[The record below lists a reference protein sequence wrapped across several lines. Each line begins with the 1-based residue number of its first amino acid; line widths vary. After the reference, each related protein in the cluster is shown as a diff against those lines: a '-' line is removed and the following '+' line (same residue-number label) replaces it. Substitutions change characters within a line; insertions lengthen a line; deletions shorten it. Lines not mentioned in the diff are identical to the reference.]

1 MHARQL
7 GKVVAEQLVE
17 MIDRARE
24 YLEHIVAVAG
34 GRVAFD
40 DGGVRHHRG
49 LEIGMG
55 LEADPDLDEALH
67 RETEGARAEARGIAA
82 NDARPFESA
91 ASRPAGRFGK
101 AECPAQSGE
110 GAASTLFRR

>member
-49 LEIGMG
+49 LAIGMG
-55 LEADPDLDEALH
+55 IEADPDLAEALH
-67 RETEGARAEARGIAA
+67 RETEGDRVEARGIAA
-82 NDARPFESA
+82 NDPRPLQ
-91 ASRPAGRFGK
+91 PADS
-101 AECPAQSGE
+101 PPTTAQ
-110 GAASTLFRR
+110 RRAG

>member
-40 DGGVRHHRG
+40 DGGVRRHRG

-55 LEADPDLDEALH
+55 IEVDPDPADALH
-67 RETEGARAEARGIAA
+67 RETEGDRLEARGLAPKYA
-82 NDARPFESA
+82 QPFDS
-91 ASRPAGRFGK
+91 PG
-101 AECPAQSGE
+101 QST
-110 GAASTLFRR
+110 ASTRERVLGTRFAETCKLPW